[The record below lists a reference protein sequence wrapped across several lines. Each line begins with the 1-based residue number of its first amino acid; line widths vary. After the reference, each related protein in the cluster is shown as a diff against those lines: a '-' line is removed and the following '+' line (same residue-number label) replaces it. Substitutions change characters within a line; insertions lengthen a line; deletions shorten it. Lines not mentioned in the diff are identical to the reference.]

1 MFRELRRQDRKISQD
16 EAINILKKSPYGIL
30 STVGED
36 GYAYGVPLSYVY
48 LNNNLYFHCAKEGH
62 KLENIKFN
70 DKVSFCVVGNVENIP
85 EKFTVK
91 YESVI
96 VFGRACEVHGEEKHT
111 ALMELI
117 KKYSEQF
124 IEKGK
129 EYIEQSDDTVKIIK
143 ISIEAI
149 SGKANR

>member
-1 MFRELRRQDRKISQD
+1 
-16 EAINILKKSPYGIL
+16 
-30 STVGED
+30 
-36 GYAYGVPLSYVY
+36 
-48 LNNNLYFHCAKEGH
+48 
-62 KLENIKFN
+62 
-70 DKVSFCVVGNVENIP
+70 
-85 EKFTVK
+85 
-91 YESVI
+91 
-96 VFGRACEVHGEEKHT
+96 
-111 ALMELI
+111 MELI